1 MSTVCVPKM
10 FLLCGENRAVL
21 VLLSAATT
29 AYNSLAVF
37 QLVRC
42 CIWGRLVQLQLC
54 IAPGLMQ
61 QHALNVVLALA
72 GMKAR
77 AFAECDMDNLVRMSD
92 CRQSILNGTSL
103 DAAGPEIR
111 CRGTGQAWSISRRHI
126 LLHNNAA
133 KAGYCLKC

>member
-10 FLLCGENRAVL
+10 FLLCDENRAVS

-77 AFAECDMDNLVRMSD
+77 AFAECDMDNLVRMID
-92 CRQSILNGTSL
+92 CRQSVLNGKS
-103 DAAGPEIR
+103 GC
-111 CRGTGQAWSISRRHI
+111 CRP
-126 LLHNNAA
+126 
-133 KAGYCLKC
+133 